1 MRHNAV
7 AVQPLLAHA
16 GTEKTPPMLTI
27 PIAVYLIGLAFVL
40 KGAFQRTGDAG
51 APGVRRVALKRV
63 LAWTG
68 IWAALFVIYL
78 LIMALGNF
86 GM

>member
-1 MRHNAV
+1 
-7 AVQPLLAHA
+7 
-16 GTEKTPPMLTI
+16 MLTI

-40 KGAFQRTGDAG
+40 KGAFRRTDDAG

-78 LIMALGNF
+78 LIMGVGSF

>member
-1 MRHNAV
+1 
-7 AVQPLLAHA
+7 
-16 GTEKTPPMLTI
+16 MLTV

-40 KGAFQRTGDAG
+40 KGAFRRAGDAG
-51 APGVRRVALKRV
+51 DGDAPVMRRIALKRA

-68 IWAALFVIYL
+68 IWAVLFVIYL
-78 LIMALGNF
+78 LVMGLGGF